1 MSTIELMQRLARWT
15 QRVPMPAQE
24 RHNALM
30 LQTTLV
36 VVFAAS
42 LAMACLPSAVVGS
55 VDRGDLWIAPAI
67 CLYTGLCLYLLR
79 SGRYPLSARLTVIG
93 TVLLIAGSYRSY
105 GLQAQPGQ
113 LMIHMM
119 PLLLS
124 GLLIGRAAV
133 WWTMLATVLALAVG
147 AWVDLHGETDALA
160 AADALPNLLLG
171 SMNYLILAVALDRL
185 ILASQRAARR
195 SDELNAACERLSR
208 EIAEKELAH
217 ARLLHTQR
225 MEALGRLSASVAHD
239 FNNVLSVIAGLAEAP
254 APPQGL
260 SQHPEHAPPDTL
272 PTIRRAAERGIALTR
287 RLLSFSR
294 IQHREVSEFDLAQ
307 ALEEMRP
314 LILPMFA
321 RNVQVRVQL
330 PAAELPLLADRD
342 QLELALLN
350 IASNASDAM
359 PDGGRFALRAQHS
372 GGAALI
378 ELEDTGTGMTAD
390 VRARLFEPF
399 FTTKQ
404 PDRGT
409 GIGMSIVH
417 RFVLEHGGTIEVDS
431 APGHGTRVRLR
442 LPCIAP

>member
-1 MSTIELMQRLARWT
+1 MSTIGLLQRLVRWT
-15 QRVPMPAQE
+15 QRVPMPPAQE

-42 LAMACLPSAVVGS
+42 LAMACLPNAVVGG

-67 CLYTGLCLYLLR
+67 CVYTGLCLYLLR
-79 SGRYPLSARLTVIG
+79 SGRYPLSARLTVAG
-93 TVLLIAGSYRSY
+93 MVLLIAGSYRSY

-133 WWTMLATVLALAVG
+133 WWTLLATVLALSVG

-239 FNNVLSVIAGLAEAP
+239 FNNVLSVIVGLAEAP
-254 APPQGL
+254 APQDGR
-260 SQHPEHAPPDTL
+260 ADTL
-272 PTIRRAAERGIALTR
+272 PTIRRAAQRGIALTR

-294 IQHREVSEFDLAQ
+294 IQHPQVSEFDLSQ

-314 LILPMFA
+314 LILPMFG
-321 RNVQVRVQL
+321 RNVQVQL
-330 PAAELPLLADRD
+330 RLPEEELPLLADRD

-359 PDGGRFALRAQHS
+359 PDGGRFALRARRC
-372 GGAALI
+372 GGEALI
-378 ELEDTGTGMTAD
+378 ELEDTGAGMSPD

-399 FTTKQ
+399 FTTKR

-409 GIGMSIVH
+409 GIGMSIVQ
-417 RFVLEHGGTIEVDS
+417 RFVLEHGGGIEVDS
-431 APGHGTRVRLR
+431 APGRGTRVRLR
-442 LPCIAP
+442 LPCAAP